1 MRDEITKLIHAYG
14 DAFRLGPS
22 GIAEFYWEPCVT
34 VRMGV
39 VRVNQTRED
48 TKRLFA
54 EVDASYRARGFTYS
68 EPLAIDVQ
76 PLGANSALATVQWAY
91 NGACAEFL
99 WKTTFS
105 YNLHRRDGA
114 WKILVQTMHDS

>member
-22 GIAEFYWEPCVT
+22 AIAEFYWEPCVT

-39 VRVNQTRED
+39 VRVNETRED

-54 EVDASYRARGFTYS
+54 EVDASYRARGFTYG

-91 NGACAEFL
+91 NGACAELL

-105 YNLHRRDGA
+105 YNLHRRAGA

>member
-22 GIAEFYWEPCVT
+22 AIAEFYWEPCVT

-39 VRVNQTRED
+39 VRVNETRQD
-48 TKRLFA
+48 TERLFA
-54 EVDASYRARGFTYS
+54 EVDASYRARGFTYG

-91 NGACAEFL
+91 NGACAELL

>member
-1 MRDEITKLIHAYG
+1 MRDEITTLIHAYG

-22 GIAEFYWEPCVT
+22 AIAEFYWEPCVT

-48 TKRLFA
+48 TERLFA

-76 PLGANSALATVQWAY
+76 PLGANSALATVQWTY

>member
-1 MRDEITKLIHAYG
+1 VLDDVTKFIHAYG
-14 DAFRLGPS
+14 DAFRMGP
-22 GIAEFYWEPCVT
+22 GAIAEFYAEPCVT

-39 VRVNQTRED
+39 VRVSQTRED
-48 TKRLFA
+48 TERLFT
-54 EVDASYRARGFTYS
+54 EVDATYRARGFTYG
-68 EPLAIDVQ
+68 EALAIDVK

-91 NGACAEFL
+91 NGACAELL

>member
-22 GIAEFYWEPCVT
+22 AIAEFYWEPCVT

-48 TKRLFA
+48 TERLFA

>member
-1 MRDEITKLIHAYG
+1 MHDEVAKFIHAYG
-14 DAFRLGPS
+14 DAFRLGP
-22 GIAEFYWEPCVT
+22 GAIAEFYAEPCVT

-39 VRVNQTRED
+39 VRVSQTRED
-48 TKRLFA
+48 TERLIT
-54 EVDASYRARGFTYS
+54 EVDATDRARGFTYG
-68 EPLAIDVQ
+68 EALAIDVK
-76 PLGANSALATVQWAY
+76 PLGATSALATVQWAY
-91 NGACAEFL
+91 NGACAELL